1 MAPIRTAIIGLSGNA
16 ISSWASTAH
25 LPYLVSER
33 GRSQYEIVALLN
45 TSVESARRSIA
56 LFSLPPGTRAYG
68 DPDDLARDPDVD
80 LVICAT
86 RVDAHY
92 QAALPSVR
100 AGKRAFVEWPLAQDA
115 RHARELAEAAASHGT
130 RTLVGH
136 QGRVAPVM
144 VKLKETLESGRIG
157 KVLSSDVRSFGGGY
171 EGRDKLGARGGYFVD
186 REVGGNIYTIIFG
199 HFFDGLQYVLGD
211 LQHGTAQFQLQRPDM
226 KLVEPT
232 GKVVGTIRSNVPDL
246 ILVHGT
252 LDGTETTQQGATV
265 SLRFRAGEPFKGDAA
280 FVWTI
285 NGEKG
290 EIRLTSVHGPTFH
303 TAADNK
309 TVTLEVHD
317 FESDQVQTIEWD
329 WSGWEAE
336 LPMVARSIGT
346 LYDRY
351 ASGLNDGADG
361 LPSFQT
367 ALHRHEQLEAL
378 LNQWKA

>member
-16 ISSWASTAH
+16 ISSWASIAH

-33 GRSQYEIVALLN
+33 SRSQYEIVALLN
-45 TSVESARRSIA
+45 TSVESAQNSIK
-56 LFSLPPGTRAYG
+56 LFSLPPDTKAYG
-68 DPDDLARDPDVD
+68 DPEDLARDPDVD
-80 LVICAT
+80 LVVCAT

-92 QAALPSVR
+92 KATLPSVR
-100 AGKRAFVEWPLAQDA
+100 AGKRAFIEWPLAQDA
-115 RHARELAEAAASHGT
+115 QPSHGT

-136 QGRVAPVM
+136 QGRVAPVL
-144 VKLKETLESGRIG
+144 VKLKETLESRRIG
-157 KVLSSDVRSFGGGY
+157 KVLSSDARSFGGGT
-171 EGRDKLGARGGYFVD
+171 EGRDKLGARGAYFVD
-186 REVGGNIYTIIFG
+186 RAVGGNIYTIIFG

-211 LQHGTAQFQLQRPDM
+211 LQHGTAQFQLQRPDI

-232 GKVVGTIRSNVPDL
+232 GKVVDTIRSNVPDL
-246 ILVHGT
+246 IIVNGT
-252 LDGTETTQQGATV
+252 LNGTETTQQGATV
-265 SLRFRAGEPFKGDAA
+265 SLRFRAGEPFKGDPA

-290 EIRLTSVHGPTFH
+290 EIRLTSVNGPTFH
-303 TAADNK
+303 AAADNK

-317 FESDQVQTIEWD
+317 FETDQIEKIEWD

-346 LYDRY
+346 LYDRF
-351 ASGLNDGADG
+351 ARGLDDGTDG

-367 ALHRHEQLEAL
+367 ALHRHQQLEEL
-378 LNQWKA
+378 LNQWKE